1 MTVVAEDELE
11 LDELSMK
18 SLCSNKME
26 IPVLSHPEVEK
37 AGQDLES
44 VHTKLC
50 WLKIDGVA
58 TRKRVV

>member
-1 MTVVAEDELE
+1 
-11 LDELSMK
+11 LSMK
-18 SLCSNKME
+18 LLCSNEME

-44 VHTKLC
+44 AHTELC
-50 WLKIDGVA
+50 RHKIDGVA